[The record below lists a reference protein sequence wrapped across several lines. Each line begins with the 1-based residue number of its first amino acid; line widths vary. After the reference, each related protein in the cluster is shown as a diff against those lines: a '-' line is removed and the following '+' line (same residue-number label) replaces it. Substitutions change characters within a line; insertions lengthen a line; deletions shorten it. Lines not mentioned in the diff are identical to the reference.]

1 MATSEKPADYSFML
15 RQLQELAEAM
25 QGASAPEEPDGQGRA
40 PARQRDAD
48 ELCFSA
54 LSARRA
60 RGESY
65 GAIAADLNRR
75 GIRGR
80 YGARWYG
87 ASVWSL
93 LHSAQAR

>member
-1 MATSEKPADYSFML
+1 MSTSEKPVDYSFML
-15 RQLQELAEAM
+15 RQLQVLSEVM
-25 QGASAPEEPDGQGRA
+25 QAALLPDKQDGQGHTSA
-40 PARQRDAD
+40 GQQDAD

-93 LHSAQAR
+93 LHSPQAR

>member
-1 MATSEKPADYSFML
+1 MSASEKPVDFSFML
-15 RQLQELAEAM
+15 QQLLVLSETVHAKPSRNK
-25 QGASAPEEPDGQGRA
+25 QGVGGHTKAVQ
-40 PARQRDAD
+40 QHFD

-60 RGESY
+60 RGETY

-80 YGARWYG
+80 NGARWYG
-87 ASVWSL
+87 ASVWTL
-93 LHSAQAR
+93 LHRPSH